1 MLSFKSL
8 TPEARSKFI
17 KENQFFANSQK
28 YKHKFKHAYNPEQPE
43 YS

>member
-1 MLSFKSL
+1 MLRSKSL
-8 TPEARSKFI
+8 TLEARPTFI

-28 YKHKFKHAYNPEQPE
+28 YKHKFKHAYNPKQPE